1 MLFTIGLYT
10 PIVNLDVGESAVVNP
25 QSLQGRFDSLDRRIT
40 HWMAKNGITVLRIS
54 VGIVFFWFGVL
65 KFVPGL
71 SPADDLATRTIATLS
86 FNLIWPEISRP
97 ILALWECAIGLGLI
111 TGWFMRGILLL
122 LFLQMLGTI
131 TPLFLFRAETWSVF
145 PIVPTLEGQY
155 IIKNIVLVSAGLVI
169 GATVRGG
176 RLVAEPEQIR
186 EDESR
191 PRQRVTLG

>member
-1 MLFTIGLYT
+1 M
-10 PIVNLDVGESAVVNP
+10 NP
-25 QSLQGRFDSLDRRIT
+25 QSWSRRFDQVDHRIT
-40 HWMAKNGITVLRIS
+40 SWMAANGITVLRIS

-71 SPADDLATRTIATLS
+71 SPADELATRTIATLT
-86 FNLIWPEISRP
+86 FGLVGQEISRP
-97 ILALWECAIGLGLI
+97 VLALWECVIGLGLI
-111 TGWFMRGILLL
+111 TGWFMRAILLL

-131 TPLFLFRAETWSVF
+131 TPLFLFPTETWSIF

-176 RLVAEPEQIR
+176 RLVSEPEQIHDEVRTSR
-186 EDESR
+186 ERVMSR
-191 PRQRVTLG
+191 